1 MRWDGDFASHIPNSW
16 LFPHPRKFQ
25 LSPLW
30 DLWLVGHGSSWIP
43 KDLRQEFKALLSR
56 FDFCTRGSIFPTKS
70 CISSDHF
77 SYKIPHFL
85 SPVQPSQAPSFSGQH
100 PSTNTWE
107 KKSLQNLQPLCVFS
121 KLHKFIPYLSLKPK
135 PASGRPS
142 FPHGTLWTR
151 PKFRI
156 FCLFL
161 IKFLRNLQLREN
173 PWGAQLIPGGAG
185 LAIPDAIP
193 RNLTGII
200 IFPLPPPKLVT
211 RWKESSV
218 ISQGDV

>member
-70 CISSDHF
+70 CISSGHF
-77 SYKIPHFL
+77 SYKIQRFLRPFFLQNPTFPQTIFPIKSHISSALSNLLRPHL
-85 SPVQPSQAPSFSGQH
+85 SLDNIH
-100 PSTNTWE
+100 PPTPGK

-121 KLHKFIPYLSLKPK
+121 KLQKFIPYLSLKPK
-135 PASGRPS
+135 PALGRQS

-156 FCLFL
+156 FAF
-161 IKFLRNLQLREN
+161 F
-173 PWGAQLIPGGAG
+173 
-185 LAIPDAIP
+185 
-193 RNLTGII
+193 
-200 IFPLPPPKLVT
+200 
-211 RWKESSV
+211 
-218 ISQGDV
+218 